1 MGGQSVRPSLTRA
14 SLFAATWHLSVWG
27 GWALVAVAAVQ
38 VQPLMGQ
45 MPAAFWVIAVLVLLG
60 ELRPVRTAG
69 SYDSEGTVT
78 STAFVFAILY
88 LWGLWP
94 ALLLQAV
101 VTVTSELVKRKR
113 PWIIFFNVGQYV
125 LSLTAAWSAMVVVGL
140 AEGIAPVGHVLT
152 GSDLTWIVTSW
163 VIWFVVNDVLVSG
176 VCADVGQTFLE
187 ALRQDILFYIVTSAA
202 VLALSP
208 LVVLAAQASG
218 WYVPLLLIPMFAVH
232 KTASI
237 SLQEQHK
244 ALHDPL
250 TGLPN
255 RKLLLRSVGDAVA
268 QVDAPA
274 FALALLDLDR
284 FKEVNDTLGHH
295 VGDQLLELVATKI
308 RGVLRPE
315 DLVARL
321 GGDEFAVYLPEVN
334 GARASADV
342 AIRIQTALNEPFQ
355 LEDVLL
361 ELEVSIGIALFPEH
375 GRDVEQLL
383 RRADVAMYLAKEQ
396 HTEVEVYDPA
406 RDRHSTGRLGLLASL
421 RRALEADELDLHYQ
435 PKVALEGGGV
445 VGVEALIRWNHPER
459 GFIAPDEFIPL
470 AETSGLMH
478 RLTAFVINTALAQVA
493 AWRDEGFLV
502 AVAVNVSARDL
513 HGAELARTVSEALAR
528 HRVPATLL
536 KLELTERTLMAEHSR
551 VLDTLIALEA
561 LDVEL
566 SLDDFGTGYSSMFML
581 KRLPVSEIKVDQS
594 FVSRLGEDGEDA
606 SIVRSII
613 DLAHGLGL
621 QAVAEGVETVE
632 VWDKLVGLGCD
643 TAQGWFV
650 SRPMASGAATEW
662 LREHYSA
669 HGRPA
674 DSRLLPPVAVNSASG
689 TAPATAAAT
698 PAPAPAPSPAL
709 AGSTPTG
716 PAALPLAGLVATA
729 VLAAEAEQS

>member
-1 MGGQSVRPSLTRA
+1 MGGKSARPSLTRP
-14 SLFAATWHLSVWG
+14 SLFAASWHLAVWG
-27 GWALVAVAAVQ
+27 GWGLVAVAAVE
-38 VQPLMGQ
+38 VQSVMGG

-69 SYDSEGTVT
+69 SYGSEGTVT

-113 PWIIFFNVGQYV
+113 AWITFFNVGQYV
-125 LSLTAAWSAMVVVGL
+125 LSVSAAWLAMVVVGL
-140 AEGIAPVGHVLT
+140 PDGIAPVGHQLT
-152 GSDLTWIVTSW
+152 GWDLTWIAASW
-163 VIWFVVNDVLVSG
+163 VIWFVVNDVLVAG
-176 VCADVGQTFLE
+176 VGADVGQTFLQGIFE
-187 ALRQDILFYIVTSAA
+187 NIFFYIVTSAA

-208 LVVLAAQASG
+208 LIVLAAQTSV
-218 WYVPLLLIPMFAVH
+218 WYVPLLMIPMFAVH
-232 KTASI
+232 KTARI

-244 ALHDPL
+244 ALHDSL

-255 RKLLLRSVGDAVA
+255 RKFLLRSVGEAVE
-268 QVDAPA
+268 QVDAPP

-295 VGDQLLELVATKI
+295 VGDQLLQLVAVRI

-321 GGDEFAVYLPEVN
+321 GGDEFAVYLPDVT
-334 GARASADV
+334 GARAAADV
-342 AIRIQTALNEPFQ
+342 AIRIRQALNEPFQ

-361 ELEVSIGIALFPEH
+361 ELEVSIGIAVFPEH
-375 GRDVEQLL
+375 GADVEQLM
-383 RRADVAMYLAKEQ
+383 RRADVAMYVAKEQ
-396 HTEVEVYDPA
+396 HTEVEVYDPS
-406 RDRHSTGRLGLLASL
+406 RDRHSTGRLGLLAAL

-459 GFIAPDEFIPL
+459 GFIPPDEFIPL

-536 KLELTERTLMAEHSR
+536 KLELTERTLMAEHTR
-551 VLDTLIALEA
+551 VLDTLVALEA

-594 FVSRLGEDGEDA
+594 FVSRLTKDGDDA

-621 QAVAEGVETVE
+621 QAVAEGVETAE
-632 VWDKLVGLGCD
+632 VWDQLVGLGCD

-650 SRPMASGAATEW
+650 SRPMPSLAATEW
-662 LREHYSA
+662 LREHYGSR
-669 HGRPA
+669 GR
-674 DSRLLPPVAVNSASG
+674 
-689 TAPATAAAT
+689 AAA
-698 PAPAPAPSPAL
+698 AL
-709 AGSTPTG
+709 AQGPVLVGAAGSVPPSRSRSFADG
-716 PAALPLAGLVATA
+716 PQVAALAPGA
-729 VLAAEAEQS
+729 VLPAEADHA

>member
-1 MGGQSVRPSLTRA
+1 MCKLAWA
-14 SLFAATWHLSVWG
+14 SLV
-27 GWALVAVAAVQ
+27 
-38 VQPLMGQ
+38 
-45 MPAAFWVIAVLVLLG
+45 VLLG
-60 ELRPVRTAG
+60 V
-69 SYDSEGTVT
+69 
-78 STAFVFAILY
+78 
-88 LWGLWP
+88 
-94 ALLLQAV
+94 
-101 VTVTSELVKRKR
+101 
-113 PWIIFFNVGQYV
+113 
-125 LSLTAAWSAMVVVGL
+125 
-140 AEGIAPVGHVLT
+140 
-152 GSDLTWIVTSW
+152 
-163 VIWFVVNDVLVSG
+163 
-176 VCADVGQTFLE
+176 
-187 ALRQDILFYIVTSAA
+187 
-202 VLALSP
+202 
-208 LVVLAAQASG
+208 
-218 WYVPLLLIPMFAVH
+218 
-232 KTASI
+232 
-237 SLQEQHK
+237 
-244 ALHDPL
+244 
-250 TGLPN
+250 
-255 RKLLLRSVGDAVA
+255 
-268 QVDAPA
+268 
-274 FALALLDLDR
+274 
-284 FKEVNDTLGHH
+284 
-295 VGDQLLELVATKI
+295 
-308 RGVLRPE
+308 
-315 DLVARL
+315 
-321 GGDEFAVYLPEVN
+321 
-334 GARASADV
+334 
-342 AIRIQTALNEPFQ
+342 
-355 LEDVLL
+355 
-361 ELEVSIGIALFPEH
+361 
-375 GRDVEQLL
+375 
-383 RRADVAMYLAKEQ
+383 
-396 HTEVEVYDPA
+396 
-406 RDRHSTGRLGLLASL
+406 
-421 RRALEADELDLHYQ
+421 
-435 PKVALEGGGV
+435 
-445 VGVEALIRWNHPER
+445 
-459 GFIAPDEFIPL
+459 
-470 AETSGLMH
+470 
-478 RLTAFVINTALAQVA
+478 NTALAQVA

>member
-1 MGGQSVRPSLTRA
+1 MGGKTSARPSLARC
-14 SLFAATWHLSVWG
+14 SLFALTWHLSVWG
-27 GWALVAVAAVQ
+27 GWALVALAAVK
-38 VQPLMGQ
+38 VQPVMGT
-45 MPAAFWVIAVLVLLG
+45 MPAAFWVIALLVLLG

-69 SYDSEGTVT
+69 TYDSQGTVT

-94 ALLLQAV
+94 ALLLQAG
-101 VTVTSELVKRKR
+101 VTITSELVKRKR
-113 PWIIFFNVGQYV
+113 TWIMFFNVGQYV
-125 LSLTAAWSAMVVVGL
+125 LSVTAAWAAMVIVGL
-140 AEGIAPVGHVLT
+140 PDGLVAAQRTLHGADLLWVLP
-152 GSDLTWIVTSW
+152 SW
-163 VIWFVVNDVLVSG
+163 VVWFIVNDVLVAG
-176 VCADVGQTFLE
+176 VAGDEGMTFLE
-187 ALRQDILFYIVTSAA
+187 ALREDILFYIVTSAA

-208 LVVLAAQASG
+208 LVVLAAESSG

-232 KTASI
+232 KTARI

-255 RKLLLRSVGDAVA
+255 RKYLLRSLGEAVER
-268 QVDAPA
+268 VDAPP

-295 VGDQLLELVATKI
+295 VGDRLLELVAQRI

-321 GGDEFAVYLPEVN
+321 GGDEFAVYLPDI
-334 GARASADV
+334 ATDHAAADV
-342 AIRIQTALNEPFQ
+342 ALRIRQALVEPFQ

-361 ELEVSIGIALFPEH
+361 ELEASIGISVFPSH
-375 GRDVEQLL
+375 GRDVELL
-383 RRADVAMYLAKEQ
+383 MRRADVAMYLAKEL
-396 HTEVEVYDPA
+396 HTDVEVYDPA
-406 RDRHSTGRLGLLASL
+406 RDRNSTDRLGLLAAL
-421 RRALEADELDLHYQ
+421 RRALEAGELDLHYQ

-445 VGVEALIRWNHPER
+445 VGVEALIRWNHPIR
-459 GFIAPDEFIPL
+459 GYIPPDEFIPL

-478 RLTAFVINTALAQVA
+478 RLTSFVINTALAQAA

-536 KLELTERTLMAEHSR
+536 KLELTERTLMVEHTR
-551 VLDTLIALEA
+551 VLDTLVALEA

-594 FVSRLGEDGEDA
+594 FVSKLTRGGEDA

-613 DLAHGLGL
+613 ELAHGLGL
-621 QAVAEGVETVE
+621 QAVAEGVETEE
-632 VWDKLVGLGCD
+632 VWDQLVGLGCD

-650 SRPMASGAATEW
+650 SRPMPSGAATEW
-662 LREHYSA
+662 LREH
-669 HGRPA
+669 HGKSGGKPA
-674 DSRLLPPVAVNSASG
+674 GDLGPLAAPLHLVAEG
-689 TAPATAAAT
+689 
-698 PAPAPAPSPAL
+698 
-709 AGSTPTG
+709 G
-716 PAALPLAGLVATA
+716 PA
-729 VLAAEAEQS
+729 